1 MAEMH
6 LKQPDFTYSACGPFT
21 KSKGRIENLRR
32 QEIRIISTKMI
43 LIKLVFNMICLM
55 VIIKLKVKE
64 HNQIKFSEI
73 KFLKLQVLNLF
84 YGRQV
89 LNPCQIKNL

>member
-1 MAEMH
+1 
-6 LKQPDFTYSACGPFT
+6 
-21 KSKGRIENLRR
+21 
-32 QEIRIISTKMI
+32 
-43 LIKLVFNMICLM
+43 M
-55 VIIKLKVKE
+55 VIMKLKVKE

-89 LNPCQIKNL
+89 LNLYQIKNFQTNFINQLLETLKDDEFIFLLKTIFGVQI